1 MLKRAS
7 LNKKFSGYNVKIAG
21 DADHMLSALKKVIPD
36 SGLSGLSVESI
47 INKAKSLSSPM
58 MERAAAGTAP
68 YRFPIEDI
76 IGAPKA
82 IMERAP
88 AGTAPFSFP
97 IEDIIGRASSNP
109 GLSGLSVES
118 IINKAKS
125 LSSPMME
132 RAAAGTAPY
141 RFPIEDI
148 IGEEAA
154 AGLGTIGRNVSADR
168 FMEDPS
174 IFGRLSGA
182 GLGAGL
188 GALGLSNIKALQ
200 RQDPGMLARL
210 MGAKS
215 RRGLSKNQLRAL
227 GAAMGGAAGGYLS

>member
-7 LNKKFSGYNVKIAG
+7 LNKKFSGYNVKIAAVPNDILKMLPAFNLNHG
-21 DADHMLSALKKVIPD
+21 DEA
-36 SGLSGLSVESI
+36 
-47 INKAKSLSSPM
+47 AKSLFYLSP
-58 MERAAAGTAP
+58 AAREYNFNRLSP
-68 YRFPIEDI
+68 DL
-76 IGAPKA
+76 
-82 IMERAP
+82 
-88 AGTAPFSFP
+88 
-97 IEDIIGRASSNP
+97 
-109 GLSGLSVES
+109 GLSDLKLEDLNKMYGRGVEGV
-118 IINKAKS
+118 KS
-125 LSSPMME
+125 L
-132 RAAAGTAPY
+132 AGFVPKTE
-141 RFPIEDI
+141 IENI

-154 AGLGTIGRNVSADR
+154 AGLG
-168 FMEDPS
+168 S
-174 IFGRLSGA
+174 IGRLSGA